1 MANYAARRILQ
12 GIPVLI
18 LSSIFVFVLIRFIPG
33 DPAVVIAGSDA
44 LPEQIAAIRAKFGL
58 DKPIWQQYLIWIS
71 HVLRGD
77 LGVSV
82 LNGFPVEELIWL
94 KFGATLQ
101 LTVGAI
107 VVSLL
112 ISLPLGILSA
122 IRRGG
127 WIDRITSLFVAL
139 TYAIP
144 TFWLGILLVI
154 IFALQLRWLPPSG
167 RVDFNDKP
175 LLALQLLI
183 LPSITLGLYTAA
195 VLTRFLKT
203 SLLEIMGQDFVRTA
217 RAKGLNQSGVV
228 FRHML
233 KNALIPFLTV
243 FGLQIGVFLGGAVV
257 TESIFDWPGMGRM
270 MLNAIQTRDYPVLQ
284 GGILFIVVGFVLV
297 NLITDLAYAY
307 LDPRIRYQ

>member
-1 MANYAARRILQ
+1 MIHYILRRLLQ
-12 GIPVLI
+12 TIPVLT

-33 DPAVVIAGSDA
+33 DPAVVLAGSDA

-58 DKPIWQQYLIWIS
+58 DLPIWQQYLIWLS
-71 HVLRGD
+71 HIARGD

-82 LNGFPVEELIWL
+82 LNGFPVADLIWL

-101 LTVGAI
+101 LTLGAT

-122 IRRGG
+122 VRRGG
-127 WIDRITSLFVAL
+127 WIDRMTSLFVAL

-154 IFALQLRWLPPSG
+154 VFALQLRWFPPSG
-167 RVDFNDKP
+167 RVEFGEKP
-175 LLALQLLI
+175 LLALKLLV
-183 LPSITLGLYTAA
+183 LPSVTLGLYTAA

-203 SLLEIMGQDFVRTA
+203 SLLEIMGHDFVRTA
-217 RAKGLNQSGVV
+217 RAKGLKRRGVI

-233 KNALIPFLTV
+233 KNALIPFITV

-270 MLNAIQTRDYPVLQ
+270 LLNAIQTRDYPVLQ
-284 GGILFIVVGFVLV
+284 GGILFVVVGFLLV
-297 NLITDLAYAY
+297 NLITDLAYAF
-307 LDPRIRYQ
+307 LDPRIRYR